1 MEIKFYTDRNGQV
14 PVREFLDGLD
24 VKMRQK
30 MLRSIKALQDMG
42 TSLRMP
48 LSEAL
53 GDGIFELR
61 AKVGTNITRV
71 MYFFVVGNRAVLTHG
86 FIKKTQ
92 KTYGMTTWNESKIRE
107 VSVMDDFD
115 KYLGEQ
121 LNDPEFKKEWDSS
134 EMEYQLMMMVLKARN
149 EQNLTQSELAER
161 TGIRQSNISRI
172 EKGQALPSI
181 LTLSKIAHGLGKELQ
196 IKFV

>member
-1 MEIKFYTDRNGQV
+1 
-14 PVREFLDGLD
+14 
-24 VKMRQK
+24 
-30 MLRSIKALQDMG
+30 
-42 TSLRMP
+42 
-48 LSEAL
+48 
-53 GDGIFELR
+53 
-61 AKVGTNITRV
+61 
-71 MYFFVVGNRAVLTHG
+71 
-86 FIKKTQ
+86 
-92 KTYGMTTWNESKIRE
+92 
-107 VSVMDDFD
+107 MDDFD
-115 KYLGEQ
+115 KYLGGQ